1 MLYNE
6 ANHLKNAKN
15 AKFPAKIKRKHRNV
29 SRSAQSIVS
38 SPKSRRTRMQ
48 WCHMS
53 HWATARLSASTSL
66 RRAPRLFYLPLKQE
80 FGVKQLGPTFRA
92 ASASSG
98 HKNRSTIVIRQARR
112 LFNSRLRKSTNL
124 ASAKVA
130 STGSETTL
138 RNSSQKKV
146 KIIDART
153 IRAIFSVLRQ
163 SANVISL
170 VDPVIVFFKTKVK
183 MLHMITQ
190 VLPM

>member
-1 MLYNE
+1 MSHVPLSDGETLCFNIF
-6 ANHLKNAKN
+6 A
-15 AKFPAKIKRKHRNV
+15 
-29 SRSAQSIVS
+29 SRSQIV
-38 SPKSRRTRMQ
+38 
-48 WCHMS
+48 
-53 HWATARLSASTSL
+53 
-66 RRAPRLFYLPLKQE
+66 LFAVETGIL
-80 FGVKQLGPTFRA
+80 GVKQLGPTFRA
-92 ASASSG
+92 AGASSG

-153 IRAIFSVLRQ
+153 IRTIFSVLHQ

-183 MLHMITQ
+183 ILHVITH